1 MTGLWFLAAL
11 ALLPLLAL
19 LLPALREW
27 QRPTDSGPLSIDASY
42 ARQDEVFADR
52 FRLIAEDWWRGPE
65 ASDGLRKLESRHR
78 EARPIL
84 AAELV
89 GGAEVHLLE
98 EAWTRGD
105 LTLGPRAEAR
115 ALLSEGSVHLG
126 AGSHVSR
133 WVHGAGPVRLEERC
147 RVDARVTS
155 ADCIHLG
162 AGCRST
168 LLSAPDIDWEGPLES
183 LPIEI
188 PSHARRWLRRRRIPE
203 AGKTWDIP
211 RKWVNSD
218 GTVFIRGDLIL
229 DEEADV
235 DFSLVV
241 WGNLYLRKGALVA
254 GDIKAHGDLLVENS
268 AVVGNLCCLGRLVVG
283 AGSSVQGCLR
293 GDDLVWL
300 GDGVIIGRP
309 DSPEA
314 VVGQRVTLCG
324 RGTVHGRIRAL
335 SQHIEVS
342 S

>member
-1 MTGLWFLAAL
+1 MTGLLFLAAL

-27 QRPTDSGPLSIDASY
+27 QQPTDSGALNIDASY

-52 FRLIAEDWWRGPE
+52 FRVIAEGWWQGPE
-65 ASDGLRKLESRHR
+65 ASDGFRRYEPGHR
-78 EARPIL
+78 ETRPIL
-84 AAELV
+84 AAGLEC
-89 GGAEVHLLE
+89 GAEVQLLE

-105 LTLGPRAEAR
+105 LVLGPRSEAR

-126 AGSHVSR
+126 ADTHVTR
-133 WVHGAGPVRLEERC
+133 WVHGAGPVHLEERC
-147 RVDARVTS
+147 RVDARITS
-155 ADCIHLG
+155 AEDIHLG

-168 LLSAPDIDWEGPLES
+168 LLSAPNIEWEGPLES

-188 PSHARRWLRRRRIPE
+188 PSHARRWLRRRRISE
-203 AGKTWDIP
+203 AGKSWDIP
-211 RKWVNSD
+211 RKWVNPD
-218 GTVFIRGDLIL
+218 GTVFVRGDLIL

-283 AGSSVQGCLR
+283 AGSSIQGCLR

-309 DSPEA
+309 DRPEA

-324 RGTVHGRIRAL
+324 KGIVHGRIRAL